1 MSFLNALGKILKVAD
16 TAAPAAISAINPAA
30 GAITGLVLN
39 SVVKAEQA
47 GGTGPAKK
55 EQVLNEVLPAVNPLI
70 ATVLQA
76 SGVTANMSGP
86 GVEAGIGQMVDG
98 VVTLL
103 NAIQTPAAA
112 PASGH

>member
-1 MSFLNALGKILKVAD
+1 MSFLSTLGKIFKVAD
-16 TAAPAAISAINPAA
+16 TAAPAAVTAINPAA

-39 SVVKAEQA
+39 SVIKAEQG

-55 EQVLNEVLPAVNPLI
+55 QQVLTEVLPAVGPLI
-70 ATVLQA
+70 GTVLQV
-76 SGVTANMSGP
+76 SGVTANMNGP
-86 GVEAGIGQMVDG
+86 GVEAAIGQMVDG
-98 VVTLL
+98 VVALL

>member
-1 MSFLNALGKILKVAD
+1 MSFIDTLGKILKVAD
-16 TAAPAAISAINPAA
+16 TVAPAAVSAINPAA

-55 EQVLNEVLPAVNPLI
+55 QQVLNEVLPAVGPLI
-70 ATVLQA
+70 GTVLEA
-76 SGVTANMSGP
+76 SGVKANMNGP
-86 GVEAGIGQMVDG
+86 GLQDAIGQMVDG
-98 VVTLL
+98 VVALL

-112 PASGH
+112 PASGR